1 MFHTGTIRPIR
12 VGDLKPMPSAVRHG
26 SLDELRQRLEF
37 VLDNFPADRHPA
49 LAEATRGLM
58 AGIDYRDQALMGS
71 HWQAM
76 REAIADT
83 ANEEIER
90 HVQWANLIRKL
101 CEKVRS
107 VDGSPGEE
115 FDRLGTTVEAVFDKL
130 FGSIARLKDQW
141 VALARECGM
150 DVAKEAELEATV
162 QELTALRASLFES
175 WPWTSRGL
183 PLVDRAMV
191 GRSRAAVARGEG
203 EPVEDVIR
211 RLSGLPTLG

>member
-1 MFHTGTIRPIR
+1 
-12 VGDLKPMPSAVRHG
+12 MPSAVGHG

-58 AGIDYRDQALMGS
+58 AGIDYRDQALVGA

-83 ANEEIER
+83 ANEEIDR
-90 HVQWANLIRKL
+90 HIQWARLTRSL

-115 FDRLGTTVEAVFDKL
+115 FDRLGTTVEAVFEKL
-130 FGSIARLKDQW
+130 LGSIARLKDRW
-141 VALARECGM
+141 VALAHECGM
-150 DVAKEAELEATV
+150 EVAKESDLEATV
-162 QELTALRASLFES
+162 RELTALRASLFES

-183 PLVDRAMV
+183 PPVDRAMV
-191 GRSRAAVARGEG
+191 ERSRAAVARGEG
-203 EPVEDVIR
+203 EPVEDIIR
-211 RLSGLPTLG
+211 RLSGQPTKG